1 MTGVKLAKAFGV
13 LLMVVIV
20 CSKQIPEEQ
29 HSTYPATDE
38 AHFTSHEYHD
48 EHVLNA
54 GERLIRAAARPL
66 EYPAGT
72 TNNNKQVTFHMNYDA
87 QIADRNQL
95 RRDERTDLDRFM
107 GSITAN
113 QVFTQNAGTL
123 GNSPARN
130 FRLDM
135 QGMVRIRGQDYHN
148 LQVQRNG
155 VTRSKKVPTTTYAN
169 VLVPRNANGLLTNKV
184 VRRAFYDSS
193 NGSAAVRLE
202 IGNRVVQPRRPV

>member
-38 AHFTSHEYHD
+38 AAHFTSHEHHD
-48 EHVLNA
+48 VLNA

-95 RRDERTDLDRFM
+95 RRDEKTDLDRFM
-107 GSITAN
+107 GSISAKLVLSHN
-113 QVFTQNAGTL
+113 FGVLIACVAG
-123 GNSPARN
+123 
-130 FRLDM
+130 
-135 QGMVRIRGQDYHN
+135 I
-148 LQVQRNG
+148 
-155 VTRSKKVPTTTYAN
+155 
-169 VLVPRNANGLLTNKV
+169 
-184 VRRAFYDSS
+184 
-193 NGSAAVRLE
+193 
-202 IGNRVVQPRRPV
+202 